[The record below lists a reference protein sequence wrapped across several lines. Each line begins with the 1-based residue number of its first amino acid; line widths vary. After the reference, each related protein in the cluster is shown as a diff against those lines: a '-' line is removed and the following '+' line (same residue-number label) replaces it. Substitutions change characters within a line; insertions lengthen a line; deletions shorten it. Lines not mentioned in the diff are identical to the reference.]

1 MYNNGNVLQVFYW
14 FRLKIP
20 GDGKLNVYNCSK
32 VCESIDTNQELCN
45 TKMAQC
51 EYSKDEF
58 WNLDLNSNIKLK
70 TYDVRIISI
79 CYVYSVDDK
88 YISITSV

>member
-1 MYNNGNVLQVFYW
+1 MSNDNVLQIFYW

-20 GDGKLNVYNCSK
+20 GDGKLNVYNCPK
-32 VCESIDTNQELCN
+32 VCESIDTNQELCI

-58 WNLDLNSNIKLK
+58 WNSNLNSNIKLK
-70 TYDVRIISI
+70 TYDVRHISI
-79 CYVYSVDDK
+79 ATYSVDDK
-88 YISITSV
+88 QNSD

>member
-1 MYNNGNVLQVFYW
+1 MSNDNVLQIFYW
-14 FRLKIP
+14 FRLQIH
-20 GDGKLNVYNCSK
+20 GDGKLDVYNCSK

-58 WNLDLNSNIKLK
+58 WNQNLNSNIKLK
-70 TYDVRIISI
+70 TYDVRP
-79 CYVYSVDDK
+79 
-88 YISITSV
+88 ITIAT